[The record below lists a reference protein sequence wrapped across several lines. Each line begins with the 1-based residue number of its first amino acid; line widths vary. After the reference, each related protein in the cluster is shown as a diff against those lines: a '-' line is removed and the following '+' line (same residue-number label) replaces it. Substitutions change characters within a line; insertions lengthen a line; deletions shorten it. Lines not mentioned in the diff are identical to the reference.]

1 MILFYSLKD
10 IKTSFL
16 SLNSMDEDKL
26 NVFECNLND
35 SNLFNCILEEVG
47 EDNINNIEIS
57 SPVFS
62 NKTFINCLNASLV
75 NCLRNNREEL
85 DFPQIQL
92 KTMKN
97 ESGELLIKE
106 INIIVSKQFN
116 DDLIDDRINQ
126 CLKFVKKACYVDD
139 SIQLSM
145 IKSEIK
151 EDLKYYKVELTKIN
165 ELLENVKDDKLKKE
179 KLFSLFR
186 DMASDK

>member
-1 MILFYSLKD
+1 
-10 IKTSFL
+10 
-16 SLNSMDEDKL
+16 MDEDKL

>member
-1 MILFYSLKD
+1 
-10 IKTSFL
+10 
-16 SLNSMDEDKL
+16 MDEDRL
-26 NVFECNLND
+26 NVFECDLND

-47 EDNINNIEIS
+47 EENINKIAEF

-85 DFPQIQL
+85 DFPRIQL

-106 INIIVSKQFN
+106 IKIIVNKQFN
-116 DDLIDDRINQ
+116 DDLIDDRIKQ
-126 CLKFVKKACYVDD
+126 CLKFVKKACSIDE

-145 IKSEIK
+145 IESEVK
-151 EDLKYYKVELTKIN
+151 ENLKYYKIELTKIN
-165 ELLENVKDDKLKKE
+165 ELLKNVKDDKSKKE

-186 DMASDK
+186 NIASDK